1 MNLSSNTVLV
11 TGGSNGIGFAFAQ
24 RFLQSGSKVII
35 CGRREKKLNEA
46 KEKLGDVVTIV
57 CDVGKPEERIALYN
71 RAVEEF
77 PDVNVLV
84 NNAGIQCR
92 VKLAENPAWRSID
105 EEISVNL
112 DAPIHLSVLFAQHFM
127 KQKNPAIINVTS
139 GLAFVPMVSAPI
151 YCTTK
156 AGLHS
161 FTLSLRRQLSKTPV
175 EVIEVIPPAVQTD
188 LGGQGLHDFGTPLDE
203 FADDVFKKL
212 NKGDIEIAYGF
223 AERSSKLSR
232 EEIDAAFKR
241 MNG

>member
-1 MNLSSNTVLV
+1 MVLV
-11 TGGSNGIGFAFAQ
+11 SLSHKDFCRA
-24 RFLQSGSKVII
+24 GSKVII

-57 CDVGKPEERIALYN
+57 CDVGKPEERVALYN
-71 RAVEEF
+71 RVAEEF
-77 PDVNVLV
+77 PGVNVLV

-92 VKLAENPAWRSID
+92 VKLAGNPVWRLID

-112 DAPIHLSVLFAQHFM
+112 DAPIHLSILFAQHLM

-161 FTLSLRRQLSKTPV
+161 FTLSLRHQLSKTPV

-188 LGGQGLHDFGTPLDE
+188 LGGPGLHDFGTPLDE

-212 NKGDIEIAYGF
+212 KKGDIEIAYGF